1 MYDILLEKLP
11 KTSALSGADPETV
24 WVGFEFLNEV
34 QERLVFMLF
43 PRIESLTPIDDYFLL
58 S

>member
-24 WVGFEFLNEV
+24 WVGLEFLNEV
-34 QERLVFMLF
+34 QEGLVFMLF
-43 PRIESLTPIDDYFLL
+43 PRIEGLTPIDDYFLL
-58 S
+58 